1 MKEEDRFQRKG
12 NEYVD
17 TLVTNWMEGVGVGW
31 SKAVWKE
38 AGLKQRSLSRAEG
51 VGIVSVV
58 WYHYRMALGQF
69 CRQFSKLVF
78 LFLNFFFRF
87 ILFV

>member
-1 MKEEDRFQRKG
+1 
-12 NEYVD
+12 
-17 TLVTNWMEGVGVGW
+17 MEGVGVGW

-58 WYHYRMALGQF
+58 WYHYRIALGQF

-78 LFLNFFFRF
+78 LFLNFFLG
-87 ILFV
+87 LFYLYECFCLPIYKCTMYVWCS

>member
-17 TLVTNWMEGVGVGW
+17 TLVTNWMVGVGW

-51 VGIVSVV
+51 VGKVSVV